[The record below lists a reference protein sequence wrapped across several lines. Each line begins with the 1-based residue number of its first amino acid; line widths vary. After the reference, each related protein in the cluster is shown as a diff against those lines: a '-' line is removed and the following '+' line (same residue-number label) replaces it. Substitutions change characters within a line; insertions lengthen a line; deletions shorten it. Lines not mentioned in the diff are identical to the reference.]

1 MSSLG
6 DRLISDAENI
16 IMGDI
21 IDVSRIPVI
30 RDAMNAVY
38 RHFKEEITNFNS
50 RDPNLI
56 KIFKLERLMKNVFL
70 PLDSEPLFDS
80 EEELDFPTKIESE
93 DDFHKTLRFIV
104 HETRDRLSRWCD
116 LSEATLEGECLNT
129 GGIVSDICSKMHVR
143 EKRFALNQNLS
154 PGTFHCFNIVT
165 FNVDDEVKSYLIDC
179 TYRQF
184 FTYSEIFFERI
195 GLPLNNGPSIG
206 AYMMMDENRIKIAE
220 ELLKNGYIEFTP
232 ENAKVYF
239 DSFVFS
245 GRNGKYYEQLGKE
258 QLEKGD
264 YEPDYTFEEYIT
276 AINNKGLK
284 EDQIKRQ
291 KEVLINKKIEF
302 DSDSVMPYL
311 SEANGKKESET
322 KVIK

>member
-6 DRLISDAENI
+6 DRLIHDAEDV

-21 IDVSRIPVI
+21 IDVGRVPVI
-30 RDAMNAVY
+30 RNAMNMVY
-38 RHFKEEITNFNS
+38 RHFKNEIETFDVN
-50 RDPNLI
+50 DPRLI
-56 KIFKLERLMKNVFL
+56 KIFKLERLMKNDFL
-70 PLDSEPLFDS
+70 PLDSEPIFD
-80 EEELDFPTKIESE
+80 EDEELDFPNVIQTEGDCLE
-93 DDFHKTLRFIV
+93 TLRFIV
-104 HETRDRLSRWCD
+104 HETRDRLARWCD

-129 GGIVSDICSKMHVR
+129 GGIVSDICSKMQVR

-154 PGTFHCFNIVT
+154 PGHFHCFNIVT
-165 FNVDDEVKSYLIDC
+165 FNVDDEVKSYLVDC

-184 FTYSEIFFERI
+184 FTYSEVFFERI

-206 AYMMMDENRIKIAE
+206 AYMMMDEDRIKMAE

-258 QLEKGD
+258 QLEKSD
-264 YEPDYTFEEYIT
+264 YEPDYTFEEYIM

-291 KEVLINKKIEF
+291 KETLINKNIKF